1 MPSKVKRGR
10 CPNGTRRNKKTGNC
24 ESTRKSVKLTNTKA
38 NTKAKVGR
46 CPNGTR
52 RNKKTGNCEKKRVS
66 PKPKSPT
73 PKPKSPTPKP
83 KSPTP
88 KPKSPTPKLKS
99 PTPKPKSP
107 TPATLTKPSDEVL
120 ITIVN
125 SNKLT
130 KDEVKKLVSSIPGV
144 TIIKVININIQ
155 LKVKGSVKSRV
166 LSLFP
171 DNVKFVKKLPDMT
184 TSNYEADLDK
194 LTMLYSSAL
203 DEVFDNEVKYYKF
216 GKLINKSYKAEAK
229 SMVEHAWY
237 PFYAFLDILK
247 HKYKVH
253 PSEFTMRV
261 VDREKELR
269 QKKLRDDN
277 H

>member
-24 ESTRKSVKLTNTKA
+24 EPTRKKSSKSLKPKNTNT
-38 NTKAKVGR
+38 KVGR

-66 PKPKSPT
+66 AKPSTPKPKLPT
-73 PKPKSPTPKP
+73 PKPRTLTPKQRTPTPKQR
-83 KSPTP
+83 T
-88 KPKSPTPKLKS
+88 
-99 PTPKPKSP
+99 P

-130 KDEVKKLVSSIPGV
+130 KDEVKKLLSSIPGV

-194 LTMLYSSAL
+194 LTTIYINAL
-203 DEVFDNEVKYYKF
+203 DEISINQVKYYKSDQ
-216 GKLINKSYKAEAK
+216 LIDKSYKAEAK
-229 SMVEHAWY
+229 SMVEHAYY
-237 PFYAFLDILK
+237 PFNTFLDILK

-253 PSEFTMRV
+253 PSELIGQA
-261 VDREKELR
+261 VDRRHNK
-269 QKKLRDDN
+269 N
-277 H
+277 

>member
-66 PKPKSPT
+66 